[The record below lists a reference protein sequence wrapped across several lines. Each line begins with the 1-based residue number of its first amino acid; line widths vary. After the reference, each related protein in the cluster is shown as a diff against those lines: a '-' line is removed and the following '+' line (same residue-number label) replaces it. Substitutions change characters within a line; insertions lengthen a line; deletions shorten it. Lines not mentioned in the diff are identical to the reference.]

1 MAFVVGCVRSLATHM
16 KKQPE
21 PHMLTRRI
29 LAARWEKS
37 TMSLKRMEKSGQLP
51 FLKLGRDVRYR
62 PEDIERIE
70 REAMVSR

>member
-1 MAFVVGCVRSLATHM
+1 M